1 MLALYVVAGILLVIV
16 LVLSVPVD
24 LVFDFRTGGDR
35 KAVLRVEWLFGLVGK
50 RLLPR
55 KKPEKPRKAEKPRK
69 SKRRDLRSFLS
80 YVALVRTRGVLTGFV
95 RLVRRMVGSL
105 HIRQIDADLRLGLDD
120 PADTGI
126 VYGVLWPALV
136 LPVMSSSIKLRMEP
150 VFDSPT
156 FEAAL
161 QGRVRVFPAEMVANV
176 LRFVFSL
183 SGLRLIKA
191 MAVLRWKKRK

>member
-80 YVALVRTRGVLTGFV
+80 YVALVRTRGVLTAFV
-95 RLVRRMVGSL
+95 RLARRMVGSL
-105 HIRQIDADLRLGLDD
+105 HIRQVNADLRFGLDD
-120 PADTGI
+120 PADTGM

-136 LPVMSSSIKLRMEP
+136 LPVMSSPIKLRMEP

-183 SGLRLIKA
+183 AGLRLIKA